1 MAKPSAA
8 HTDYVQLLKT
18 HLYTAAEMLDLWG
31 LYHWVSWTRNILFH
45 LFLYRQM
52 SWNKFW
58 SSFFDPKPA
67 FKKTHFSAKN
77 QTFRDQHFDFFSF
90 YPVKTLSNS
99 SYQLMAFLTDSSAGI
114 KTPHTREQKKNQ
126 KTRHKN

>member
-1 MAKPSAA
+1 
-8 HTDYVQLLKT
+8 
-18 HLYTAAEMLDLWG
+18 
-31 LYHWVSWTRNILFH
+31 
-45 LFLYRQM
+45 M

-90 YPVKTLSNS
+90 YPIALACDVKDARDAALSRPSLAIHYYNAARLS
-99 SYQLMAFLTDSSAGI
+99 IT
-114 KTPHTREQKKNQ
+114 
-126 KTRHKN
+126 